1 MNVLNN
7 GYGNKFGQIVPSIE
21 YFDFLKQIN
30 KMIYLWENTKEIS
43 EQILFSKPLIKN
55 ASYEDFISIKEQH
68 LLYLSSYQ
76 LISSHTTFQQFIQTS
91 NILNCH
97 IYKDM

>member
-1 MNVLNN
+1 
-7 GYGNKFGQIVPSIE
+7 
-21 YFDFLKQIN
+21 
-30 KMIYLWENTKEIS
+30 MIYLWENTKEIS

-55 ASYEDFISIKEQH
+55 ASYEDFIPIKEQH
-68 LLYLSSYQ
+68 LLYLFSYRI
-76 LISSHTTFQQFIQTS
+76 ISSNNTFQQFIQTN